1 MPDCDLL
8 IIGGGVN
15 GAGIARDAAGRGLSV
30 VLVEQHDLAS
40 HTSSASTKLIHGG
53 LRYLE
58 QYEFRLV
65 REALQER
72 ERLLRIAPHI
82 IWPLRFVLP
91 HSAAMRPAW
100 LLRLGLFLYDHIGGQ
115 RSLPG
120 TESLRFNGGSLGN
133 GLAPAIRRGFAYS
146 DCWVEDSR
154 LVVLNAA
161 DAAARGARVLTRTR
175 LVGARRQEGVWHATL
190 RDLGRGTESSL
201 TASMIVNAAGPW
213 VSEVLCGRLGMASQ
227 RRTRLVKGSHIVVKR
242 HYRGE
247 HAYILHN
254 PDRRVV
260 FAIPYERRYTLIGTT
275 DLAYD
280 GDPAA
285 VAITPEETRYLC
297 ESASR
302 WFARPVEAADVV
314 WSYAGVRAL
323 FDDGAKDA
331 SEVTRDYVLDLE
343 APPGAGALL
352 SVFGGKITT
361 FRRLAEQ
368 ALDLLGVEGK
378 AWTASVAL
386 PGGDI
391 PEGNFALF
399 AHDLAAAHSFMPATL
414 AYRLARAYGTRA
426 QRILGTATTMAA
438 LGEDFGGGLTTAEV
452 DYLVNEEFARTAEDI
467 LWRRSKLG
475 LHVPPE
481 TSGKLARY
489 LGET

>member
-1 MPDCDLL
+1 
-8 IIGGGVN
+8 
-15 GAGIARDAAGRGLSV
+15 
-30 VLVEQHDLAS
+30 
-40 HTSSASTKLIHGG
+40 
-53 LRYLE
+53 
-58 QYEFRLV
+58 
-65 REALQER
+65 
-72 ERLLRIAPHI
+72 
-82 IWPLRFVLP
+82 
-91 HSAAMRPAW
+91 MRP
-100 LLRLGLFLYDHIGGQ
+100 
-115 RSLPG
+115 
-120 TESLRFNGGSLGN
+120 
-133 GLAPAIRRGFAYS
+133 
-146 DCWVEDSR
+146 
-154 LVVLNAA
+154 
-161 DAAARGARVLTRTR
+161 
-175 LVGARRQEGVWHATL
+175 
-190 RDLGRGTESSL
+190 
-201 TASMIVNAAGPW
+201 GPW

-247 HAYILHN
+247 HAYILQN

>member
-1 MPDCDLL
+1 M
-8 IIGGGVN
+8 
-15 GAGIARDAAGRGLSV
+15 

-65 REALQER
+65 REALRER

-91 HSAAMRPAW
+91 HSADMRPAW
-100 LLRLGLFLYDHIGGQ
+100 LLRLGLFLYDHIGG
-115 RSLPG
+115 RRTLPG
-120 TESLRFNGGSLGN
+120 TETVVLKGDGLGA
-133 GLAPAIRRGFAYS
+133 GLAPNLKRGFAYS

-161 DAAARGARVLTRTR
+161 DAAARGARILTRTT
-175 LVGARRQEGVWHATL
+175 LTEARREGATWHATL
-190 RDLGRGTESSL
+190 RDERTGTTS
-201 TASMIVNAAGPW
+201 TIRAAIMVNAAGPW
-213 VSEVLCGRLGMASQ
+213 VSEVLSGRLGMASQ

-247 HAYILHN
+247 HAYILQN
-254 PDRRVV
+254 PDRRVI

-275 DLAYD
+275 DLPYD
-280 GDPAA
+280 GDPAQ
-285 VAITPEETRYLC
+285 VAITPDETRYLC

-302 WFARPVEAADVV
+302 WFARPVEPADIV

-323 FDDGAKDA
+323 FDDGARDA
-331 SEVTRDYVLDLE
+331 SEVTRDYVLDLD
-343 APPGAGALL
+343 APPGGAKLL

-361 FRRLAEQ
+361 YRRLAEQ
-368 ALDLLGVEGK
+368 ALERLSVPGK
-378 AWTASVAL
+378 SWTATEPL

-391 PEGNFALF
+391 PDRNFALF
-399 AHDLAAAHSFMPATL
+399 AHDLAAAHPFIPATF

-426 QRILGTATTMAA
+426 HRILGTARSMPA
-438 LGEDFGGGLTTAEV
+438 LGEDFGGGLTAAEV
-452 DYLVNEEFARTAEDI
+452 DYLVHEEFARTADDI

-475 LHVPPE
+475 LHVPAE
-481 TSGKLARY
+481 TAGKLSKY